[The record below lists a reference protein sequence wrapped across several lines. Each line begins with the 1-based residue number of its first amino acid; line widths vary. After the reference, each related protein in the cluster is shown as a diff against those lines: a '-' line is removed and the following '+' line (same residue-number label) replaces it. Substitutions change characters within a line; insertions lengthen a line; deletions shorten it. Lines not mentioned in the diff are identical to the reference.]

1 MSDYQRIERAIAFL
15 VEHAD
20 RQPSLDEIAA
30 HVHLSP
36 FHFQRL
42 FGQWAGTTPKRF
54 LQALTLE
61 RSKALLAEATP
72 LLAAAQEIG
81 LSGSSRLHDH
91 FVQLEAVTP
100 GEFKRRGEGLVIR
113 HGVHPTPFG
122 DLLVAVTPRGVCRAA
137 FLATLPARA
146 ASGADASGVDTSS
159 VDTSNL
165 AIPGFALSGAPARN
179 GPEPE
184 VDTSGADASGVVTS
198 DVDTS
203 GVDMSGMPL
212 SGIATAREA
221 ELAALRASWPR
232 ARFEEDPA
240 GTAAVVAAMFDTPRA
255 ARPGPLSLHVVGTNF
270 QVAVW
275 RALLRIPH
283 GHFASYRQLAQAIGR
298 PGASRA
304 VGGAVGANPVALL
317 IPCHRVI
324 QQSGALGGYRWGPLR
339 KRALLAWEQL
349 RCDDEAA
356 AEAPHQL

>member
-30 HVHLSP
+30 HLHLSP

-146 ASGADASGVDTSS
+146 ASGADASDVDTSG

-165 AIPGFALSGAPARN
+165 AIPGFALSGVPAWN
-179 GPEPE
+179 GSEP
-184 VDTSGADASGVVTS
+184 

-203 GVDMSGMPL
+203 GVEMSDMPL
-212 SGIATAREA
+212 SGIAAAREA
-221 ELAALRASWPR
+221 ELAALRASWPL

-240 GTAAVVAAMFDTPRA
+240 GTAAVVAALFDTPRA
-255 ARPGPLSLHVVGTNF
+255 TRPGPLSLHVVGTNF